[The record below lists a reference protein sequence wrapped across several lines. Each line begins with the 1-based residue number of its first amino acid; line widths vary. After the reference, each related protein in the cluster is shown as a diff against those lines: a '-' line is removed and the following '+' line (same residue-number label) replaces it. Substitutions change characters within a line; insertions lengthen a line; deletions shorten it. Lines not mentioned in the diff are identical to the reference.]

1 MPRWERPFPGT
12 ATKVKS
18 TQATAI
24 SPFAFLPSLNKA
36 LAFRTSAKQSISSKG
51 FKSTRPQT
59 QNVGIA
65 YHAPSAT
72 CPNGLAAGPVAQRDL
87 ACLLLIDIVDSA
99 ALSERLGDQEMA
111 RLWHRHDALAR
122 GLLREWRGREIDKA
136 DGFLLLF
143 EQTSDGLGYALAYHQ
158 ALATLPEPLLARV
171 GLHAG
176 PVTLRENSPHD
187 VARGAKPLE
196 VDGLAKPVAARVM
209 AAARGGQTLL
219 TALARDCLGVSEHRL
234 VSHGHWRLKGLPEPL
249 ELFEAGNATAPFTPP
264 PDSDKA
270 YRVVQ
275 QGGHW
280 QPVREIRHSLPA
292 ERDAFVGRRAPL
304 LELARRYAQDARLVS
319 VLGIGGTGKTRL
331 VTHFGWT
338 WRGNY
343 PGGVWFCDLAAARTL
358 DGLVSAVAQGLGL
371 RLDKLDPIEQLCSAI
386 AGRGRCLL
394 ILDNFEQVAR
404 HAEDTLGQWLDHAP
418 EAHFLVTTREVL
430 GIPGEE
436 TLALAPLP
444 WPDAENLFWLRAHAA
459 RIDFHPSEEDRQAVG
474 ALVRLLD
481 GLPLAIELAAS
492 RVRILPPRAML
503 SRMSERFKLLASTG
517 GRQDRQSTLRAAF
530 DWSWEL
536 LTPAERATLAKLSVF
551 ESGFNLDAAVSVIE
565 LSAFEDAPWSVDVLH
580 SLVDKSF
587 VRAISS
593 ERFDL
598 LVSVQAYADEHL
610 RTPGRYEGSG
620 QAALRATQARH
631 AAWFAALGP
640 SYAKDGNSSDLDN
653 LIVACRRALDWGE
666 GSMATGAL
674 EGAWSVLSLHGP
686 FKVGVALAQAVSHM
700 PGLDGELAARVELV
714 MAQACNASGRLTD
727 ARSHVESALSRASS
741 TAHQPSIAASLI
753 LLAMLLAREGQT
765 DAAIASAREALEHA
779 RTLANSHL
787 ICSAL
792 NTLGILA
799 ANAGQADESKESYL
813 AALDLARHN
822 GDLHWQASTLGNLGA
837 LDLAQGHLAQA
848 QEYFESTLSVARQFG
863 DRKCEGNTLCN
874 LGFLHHLQQGLDE
887 AIRLS
892 QQALAIAKELG
903 HLRLECVVLCNLG
916 IFLTHQERPCNAE
929 ACLLDAMRI
938 AKELADRHL
947 EGQVLCYLAAAK
959 LQLAQFDSAREC
971 LAQSQPLLQAAD
983 DQSGLGVLL
992 CMQARCAHL
1001 EGKTDDAARLLR
1013 DAKALAQRLHIDTQ
1027 SEFGTTLQRTAQL
1040 LDRPMNDQDAIRCE

>member
-1 MPRWERPFPGT
+1 
-12 ATKVKS
+12 
-18 TQATAI
+18 
-24 SPFAFLPSLNKA
+24 
-36 LAFRTSAKQSISSKG
+36 
-51 FKSTRPQT
+51 
-59 QNVGIA
+59 
-65 YHAPSAT
+65 
-72 CPNGLAAGPVAQRDL
+72 
-87 ACLLLIDIVDSA
+87 
-99 ALSERLGDQEMA
+99 MA

-143 EQTSDGLGYALAYHQ
+143 EQTSDGLGFALAYQQ

-187 VARGAKPLE
+187 VAMGAKPLE

-219 TALARDCLGVSEHRL
+219 TALARDCLGPSEHRL

-249 ELFEAGNATAPFTPP
+249 ELFEAGSATAPFTPP

-270 YRVVQ
+270 YRVLQ

-404 HAEDTLGQWLDHAP
+404 HAEGTLGQWLDRAP

-459 RIDFHPSEEDRQAVG
+459 RIDFHPSEEDKQAVG

-530 DWSWEL
+530 DWSWDL
-536 LTPAERATLAKLSVF
+536 LTPAERATLAQLSVF
-551 ESGFNLDAAVSVIE
+551 ESGFNLDAAESVIE
-565 LSAFEDAPWSVDVLH
+565 LSAFDDAAWGVDVLH

-620 QAALRATQARH
+620 PAALRAAQARH

-686 FKVGVALAQAVSHM
+686 FKVGVALAQAVLLM
-700 PGLDGELAARVELV
+700 KGLNAELVARVEFLL
-714 MAQACNASGRLTD
+714 AQACNASGLLVD
-727 ARSHVESALSRASS
+727 ARRHAEAALSTAQITDHTRTTAS
-741 TAHQPSIAASLI
+741 ASI
-753 LLAMLLAREGQT
+753 LLGLLLAREGQLE
-765 DAAIASAREALEHA
+765 AATNLACQALVQA
-779 RTLANSHL
+779 TSMADLRLQ
-787 ICSAL
+787 CSAL

-799 ANAGQADESKESYL
+799 STTGRLDKGKEHYL
-813 AALDLARHN
+813 AALGLARQHN
-822 GDLHWQASTLGNLGA
+822 DLHWQASVLGNLGI
-837 LDLAQGHLAQA
+837 LDLGRGHLATAEQ
-848 QEYFESTLSVARQFG
+848 YFEETLKIARQLG
-863 DRKCEGNTLCN
+863 DRKCEGNALCN
-874 LGFLHHLQQGLDE
+874 LGLLKHSLQRLDE
-887 AIRLS
+887 AISLS
-892 QQALAIAKELG
+892 QSALWIAKELG
-903 HLRLECVVLCNLG
+903 HPRLECVALCNLG
-916 IFLTHQERPCNAE
+916 IFMSSPHQ
-929 ACLLDAMRI
+929 
-938 AKELADRHL
+938 AKEALRNLQEALGMTRNLNDRQL
-947 EGQVLCYLAAAK
+947 EGQVLCYLAAAH
-959 LQLAQFDSAREC
+959 LQLKQFDQVQHC
-971 LAQSQPLLQAAD
+971 LEESRPLLEAAD
-983 DQSGLGVLL
+983 DQAGLGILL
-992 CMQARCAHL
+992 CTQAQCAHEQGQAESAANFL
-1001 EGKTDDAARLLR
+1001 KAARAIAAAIQAGDASELGETLRRTGALLGHANQ
-1013 DAKALAQRLHIDTQ
+1013 D
-1027 SEFGTTLQRTAQL
+1027 G
-1040 LDRPMNDQDAIRCE
+1040 DAIRCE